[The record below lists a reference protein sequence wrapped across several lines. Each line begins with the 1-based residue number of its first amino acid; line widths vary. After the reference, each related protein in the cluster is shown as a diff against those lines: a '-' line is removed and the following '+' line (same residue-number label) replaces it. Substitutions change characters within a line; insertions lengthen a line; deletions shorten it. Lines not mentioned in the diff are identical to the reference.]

1 MMRLWTMLRCLFFA
15 KSQADD
21 ILSSKLFCD
30 RSFYGAFISD
40 LRHTEREV
48 LIESPFIA
56 NNRTSRMLPTFRKL
70 IKKGVKVRI
79 NTRNPRHHDKELR
92 IQAWQS
98 IKQLREVGVKV
109 KFYDDMRHRK
119 LAVLDREVL
128 WEGSLNIMSQ
138 SYSKEI
144 MRRTRSRD
152 LAVQMIRFTAINTWG
167 W

>member
-1 MMRLWTMLRCLFFA
+1 MIRRLFFA
-15 KSQADD
+15 KSKANDL
-21 ILSSKLFCD
+21 LSSKLFCD
-30 RSFYGAFISD
+30 KSFYSAFISD
-40 LRHTEREV
+40 LRHAEREV
-48 LIESPFIA
+48 LIESPFIS
-56 NNRTSRMLPTFRKL
+56 NNRTSSLLPTLRRL
-70 IKKGVKVRI
+70 VKKGVKVRI

-98 IKQLREVGVKV
+98 IKELRNVGVKV

-144 MRRTRSRD
+144 MRRTRSKD

>member
-1 MMRLWTMLRCLFFA
+1 MFRRLLFR
-15 KSQADD
+15 KSKSSA
-21 ILSSKLFCD
+21 LLNSKLFCD
-30 RSFYGAFISD
+30 KSFYSAFISD
-40 LRHTEREV
+40 LKHSRSEV
-48 LIESPFIA
+48 IIESPFIA
-56 NNRTSRMLPTFRKL
+56 NNRTNIMVPTFTKL
-70 IKKGVKVRI
+70 AKKGVKIRI
-79 NTRNPRHHDKELR
+79 NTRNPKHHDLELR

-98 IKQLREVGVKV
+98 IKRLRAAGVKV

-144 MRRTRSRD
+144 MRRTRSKE

>member
-1 MMRLWTMLRCLFFA
+1 MIRCIFFA
-15 KSQADD
+15 KSRANKD
-21 ILSSKLFCD
+21 ILSSRLFCD
-30 RSFYGAFISD
+30 KSFYSAFISD
-40 LRHTEREV
+40 LNYTEYEV

-56 NNRTSRMLPTFRKL
+56 NNRTNMMLPVFKKL
-70 IKKGVKVRI
+70 VRKGVKVRI
-79 NTRNPRHHDKELR
+79 NTRNPRHHDTELR

-98 IKQLREVGVKV
+98 IKELRNVGVKV

-144 MRRTRSRD
+144 MRRTCSKD

>member
-1 MMRLWTMLRCLFFA
+1 MFRRLIFSKSRSNGMLT
-15 KSQADD
+15 
-21 ILSSKLFCD
+21 SKLFCD
-30 RSFYGAFISD
+30 KSFYSAFIND
-40 LRHTEREV
+40 LKHTQDEV

-56 NNRTSRMLPTFRKL
+56 NNRTSSMLPIFKRL
-70 IKKGVKVRI
+70 VKKGVKVRI

-98 IKQLREVGVKV
+98 IRRLRDAGVKV

-119 LAVLDREVL
+119 LAILDREVL

-144 MRRTRSRD
+144 MRRTKSKE

-167 W
+167 L